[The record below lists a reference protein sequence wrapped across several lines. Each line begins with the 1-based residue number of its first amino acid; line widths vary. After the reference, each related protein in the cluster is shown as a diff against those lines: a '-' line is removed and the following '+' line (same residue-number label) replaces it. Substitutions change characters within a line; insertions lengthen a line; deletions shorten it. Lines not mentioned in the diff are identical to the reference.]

1 MSQPLTIW
9 YITDNKPGHLNQLK
23 GLSQQLNHRSRHMSF
38 QLDEQWISFNSLKLN
53 WCSLLGQVSRQAHT
67 STPAIVIGAGH
78 KTHLKLL
85 AIGRKFNAYTVVL
98 MRPSLP
104 LRLFDAAIIPA
115 HDHPPER
122 SNILKTKGVLNT
134 VQPKQPVNGN
144 VAEQNGLILIGGE
157 SKHFVWNSNDILN
170 QIHEIVSVEPSTQW
184 TLSNSRRTP
193 ANFLQRLKTT
203 AQENLNI
210 VDCDNTDGEWLPDQI
225 KKASKVWVT
234 PDSVSMVYEAITSG
248 TPTGLFALN
257 TYKKNRINSG
267 IQQLTSDGMVTTFK
281 QWQADKQLHEPA
293 QLLWES
299 DRAAE
304 WLLNHIRQNQTQ

>member
-1 MSQPLTIW
+1 
-9 YITDNKPGHLNQLK
+9 
-23 GLSQQLNHRSRHMSF
+23 MSF